1 MNVSPSR
8 SVTAIVC
15 AAGKGERAGFAKNKL
30 LERING
36 KTVLERTLSA
46 FDFSAVT
53 EILVTASQADFAEIS
68 ALCGRFPRTRAVLG
82 GNTRFQSVFN
92 ALRQASGE
100 LVLVHDGAR
109 PFVKTETILGCIA
122 SVLQYGSGVC
132 AVPAVDTIALT
143 DGAGKIAEVPPRK
156 DAFALQTP
164 QGFYT
169 AELLSAYEK
178 AAAEKSGGYTDESDG
193 CHTDKN
199 GGTYTGESSGDHAP
213 KNGGYTDDSS
223 VFAAFVGR
231 PRICAGARDNIKLTY
246 AEDFKDNFARVGF
259 GVDTHA
265 FGRATDFVMLGG
277 VKVPSDSGLIAHSD
291 GDVLAHAV
299 MDAMLSAAGLKDIG
313 YYFPDKDEKWQ
324 NADSMKMLA
333 AVKELI
339 AAEGFAVKNLSVAVQ
354 AERPRLA
361 AYIDAIRQSLAAA
374 LEIGPPAVGVSAGT
388 NEGLGYVGEGK
399 GITVS
404 AYVLLKGV

>member
-178 AAAEKSGGYTDESDG
+178 AAAEKSGGYTD
-193 CHTDKN
+193 
-199 GGTYTGESSGDHAP
+199 
-213 KNGGYTDDSS
+213 DSS
-223 VFAAFVGR
+223 VFAAVVGR
-231 PRICAGARDNIKLTY
+231 PRICSGARDNIKLTY

-313 YYFPDKDEKWQ
+313 YYFPDKDEKWR
-324 NADSMKMLA
+324 NADSMKMLV

-339 AAEGFAVKNLSVAVQ
+339 AAKGFAVKNLSVAVQ

>member
-82 GNTRFQSVFN
+82 GSTRFQSVFN

-178 AAAEKSGGYTDESDG
+178 AAAEKSGS
-193 CHTDKN
+193 
-199 GGTYTGESSGDHAP
+199 
-213 KNGGYTDDSS
+213 YTDDSS

-313 YYFPDKDEKWQ
+313 YYFPDKDEKWR
-324 NADSMKMLA
+324 NADSMKMLV

-339 AAEGFAVKNLSVAVQ
+339 AAKGFAVKNLSVAVQ

>member
-46 FDFSAVT
+46 FDFPAVT

-82 GNTRFQSVFN
+82 GSTRFQSVFN

-143 DGAGKIAEVPPRK
+143 DGAGKIAEIPPRK

-178 AAAEKSGGYTDESDG
+178 AAAEKSD
-193 CHTDKN
+193 
-199 GGTYTGESSGDHAP
+199 
-213 KNGGYTDDSS
+213 GYTDDSS

>member
-178 AAAEKSGGYTDESDG
+178 AAAEKSGGYTD
-193 CHTDKN
+193 
-199 GGTYTGESSGDHAP
+199 
-213 KNGGYTDDSS
+213 DSS

-313 YYFPDKDEKWQ
+313 YYFPDKDEKWR
-324 NADSMKMLA
+324 NADSMKMLV

-339 AAEGFAVKNLSVAVQ
+339 AAKGFAVKNLSVAVQ

-388 NEGLGYVGEGK
+388 NECLGYVGEGK

>member
-178 AAAEKSGGYTDESDG
+178 AAAEKSGGYTD
-193 CHTDKN
+193 
-199 GGTYTGESSGDHAP
+199 
-213 KNGGYTDDSS
+213 DSS
-223 VFAAFVGR
+223 VFATFVGR

-313 YYFPDKDEKWQ
+313 YYFPDKDEKWR
-324 NADSMKMLA
+324 NADSMKMLV

-339 AAEGFAVKNLSVAVQ
+339 AAKGFAVKNLSVAVQ

>member
-178 AAAEKSGGYTDESDG
+178 AAEEKSGGYTDESDG

-361 AYIDAIRQSLAAA
+361 AYIDAIRQSRRRWKSSR
-374 LEIGPPAVGVSAGT
+374 PPWACPRAPTKASGT
-388 NEGLGYVGEGK
+388 SGK
-399 GITVS
+399 AKES
-404 AYVLLKGV
+404 P